1 MVHPN
6 FRLYMITSLS
16 NPHYTPSI
24 LTKVTLINFTITPE
38 ALKDQMTS
46 ILVRE
51 EEPQLEEEKLRIM
64 NDNNEY
70 KIKM

>member
-1 MVHPN
+1 MVSIGGGQVYVHPD
-6 FRLYMITSLS
+6 FRLYLITSLP
-16 NPHYTPSI
+16 NPHYSPSI

-51 EEPQLEEEKLRIM
+51 EEP
-64 NDNNEY
+64 
-70 KIKM
+70 

>member
-1 MVHPN
+1 MCNGRPLISIAGNQVIVNPA
-6 FRLYMITSLS
+6 FKLYLITSLP

-46 ILVRE
+46 MLVRE
-51 EEPQLEEEKLRIM
+51 EEP
-64 NDNNEY
+64 
-70 KIKM
+70 